1 MANLFMNYVSEALV
15 HENTSGAGKKFFNIS
30 VPCAQSKT
38 GFASIAVSAGQVFQT
53 TRRDGSIVDGMK
65 NVLLGDAD
73 KTRKVSVATNKK
85 GTSYKNIELTNAA
98 IVEAFEANKTA
109 YREANKAVAVAT
121 EE

>member
-1 MANLFMNYVSEALV
+1 MNYVSEALV

-30 VPCAQSKT
+30 VPFAQSKT
-38 GFASIAVSAGQVFQT
+38 GFASIAVFAGQVFQT

-85 GTSYKNIELTNAA
+85 GTIYKDIKLTNAA
-98 IVEAFEANKTA
+98 IVEAFEANKAA
-109 YREANKAVAVAT
+109 YREEQKAVAVAT